1 MRRLAPAL
9 AVIFFVWAAPANAKP
24 IVNVQASSTVGAAPL
39 TVTLTATG
47 DAVAYHWDLGD
58 RSVADGPVVQHQY
71 RPGRFTATVTATGA
85 DGVTAQAS
93 VVITSV
99 RLTLSGPK
107 VGTYGRGAR
116 FHGRMVP
123 ALRGAPI
130 ALYSGETPLRSA
142 KLDKKGRFAF
152 RVRQNAPATYSVRF
166 ESVPS
171 NPVGVAVR
179 PGLDVA
185 VPRSGMIGRPLVV
198 RAVLKPRGAGR
209 LHIRVWRSGRE
220 LPAKDFGGRAVV
232 RLSTTKVA
240 KYVIRVEVTPTGSF
254 TGRKKTVRT
263 NVFLP
268 YLAPGASGPSV
279 QILERRLVDLHYLLR
294 GVDGYFSYDTV
305 DAVLAFQ
312 KVNGLA
318 RTGSVTPALW
328 RRLQAAHVPRPRYR
342 YGHHIEVDKTRQVLF
357 EVDHGQ
363 VVRIVHVSTGAT
375 GNTPVGR
382 WHIYSKV
389 PGTLPSGMFDSN
401 FFLRGFAIHGYPSV
415 PPYPAS
421 HGCVRMPNWAAPILF
436 ASSYYGETIYIYY

>member
-9 AVIFFVWAAPANAKP
+9 AVVFFAWAAPTNAKP
-24 IVNVQASSTVGAAPL
+24 IVNVQASSTLGAAPL

-71 RPGRFTATVTATGA
+71 GPGRFTAKVTATGA
-85 DGVTAQAS
+85 DGETAQAS

-99 RLTLSGPK
+99 KLALAGPK
-107 VGTYGRGAR
+107 VGTYGRRAQ

-130 ALYSGETPLRSA
+130 ALYSGETPLRSTR
-142 KLDKKGRFAF
+142 LDRKGRFAF
-152 RVRQNAPATYSVRF
+152 RVRQSAPATYSARF
-166 ESVPS
+166 ENIPS
-171 NPVGVAVR
+171 NPAAVAVR

-198 RAVLKPRGAGR
+198 RAVLRPRGSGR
-209 LHIRVWRSGRE
+209 LHVRIWRSGRE
-220 LPAKDFGGRAVV
+220 LPAKDFRGHAVV
-232 RLSTTKVA
+232 RLSTKRVA

-268 YLAPGASGPSV
+268 YLAQGASGPSV
-279 QILERRLVDLHYLLR
+279 QILERRLADLHYLLR
-294 GVDGYFSYDTV
+294 GVDGFYSYDTV

-318 RTGSVTPALW
+318 RTGRVTPAVW
-328 RRLQAAHVPRPRYR
+328 RRLQAAHVPSPRYR
-342 YGHHIEVDKTRQVLF
+342 YGHHLEVDKTRQVLF
-357 EVDHGQ
+357 EVDHGR
-363 VVRIVHVSTGAT
+363 VVRVVHVSTGAT

-382 WHIYSKV
+382 WRIYSKV